1 MCPARPLCLL
11 RSSRQPFL
19 SEPPPLGSSFITL
32 TWETQRD
39 FFHPR
44 ALMFSLSQSL
54 RCPFYTL
61 FRRRHTSFSPSS
73 TFLFSFFARPACF
86 LFHAGDLAMFFQ
98 LLFALHGLFI
108 AFRSC
113 VAYGVILV
121 AAYVYACARR
131 STKFLRLIDSFLIF

>member
-1 MCPARPLCLL
+1 MCPARPLRLL

-61 FRRRHTSFSPSS
+61 FRRRHTSSS
-73 TFLFSFFARPACF
+73 SSSMFLFSFFARPACS

-98 LLFALHGLFI
+98 VFI
-108 AFRSC
+108 RSSWSFYR
-113 VAYGVILV
+113 V
-121 AAYVYACARR
+121 
-131 STKFLRLIDSFLIF
+131 SFLRSLWSNIGRSSRVCVRT